1 MPAIIT
7 KSQITKLDHYLWIS
21 IDAKIQS
28 FGSLKTAN
36 SVTYVAPSLSP
47 NFNIK
52 KSTKK
57 DAERLQKRL
66 CD

>member
-36 SVTYVAPSLSP
+36 SVTYVAPSMAIYSQW
-47 NFNIK
+47 
-52 KSTKK
+52 
-57 DAERLQKRL
+57 A
-66 CD
+66 